1 MRKVNNMKLKDELI
15 TQNKTTRLYNIEVP
29 IIGLTGGIATGK
41 STVSKILSEQGYAV
55 ICADQLVKSI
65 YADQD
70 TIDYISNNYPST
82 IHNNQVDFKK
92 LREHFFSDED
102 VQADIEAHIYAKL
115 PSKFLQAAHSYKENS
130 FIIYDVPLLFE
141 KGLDKKVDCSIV
153 VYANRDNQIKRLMSR
168 DNSSQELAENILEK
182 QISIEEKKLK
192 SDFIIDNSGNIE
204 DLKKEVE
211 NVIKKALLSF

>member
-1 MRKVNNMKLKDELI
+1 MKLKDELI
-15 TQNKTTRLYNIEVP
+15 TQDNTTRLYNVEVP
-29 IIGLTGGIATGK
+29 IVGLTGGIATGK
-41 STVSKILSEQGYAV
+41 STVSKLLSEQGHAV
-55 ICADQLVKSI
+55 ICADQLVKNI

-70 TIDYISNNYPST
+70 TIDYIDNNYPNT
-82 IHNNQVDFKK
+82 VNNNQVDFKK
-92 LREHFFSDED
+92 LREHFFSDKD
-102 VQADIEAHIYAKL
+102 VQTDIETHIYAKL
-115 PSKFLQAAHSYKENS
+115 PEKFLQAVHSYRDYS

-153 VYANRDNQIKRLMSR
+153 VYASKETQIKRLMNR

-211 NVIKKALLSF
+211 SVLKKTLLDS